1 MARRRTRSPARSV
14 SQDQPANLVAV
25 VATAVT
31 FVQVVPQ
38 VMRLVRL
45 KRTDGA
51 SPAWAAIG
59 MVINIGWT
67 AYVIAEEFWVTIPAV
82 LAAVISF
89 GLVLYLLWRNGAEV
103 RVAVIAG
110 IAVGVASVGLQLV
123 AGWTVLGAVLGLSN
137 GLYLGP
143 SVYAAWRSYAPVG
156 VAPLTWVLTA
166 GEGVL
171 WGCYGVL
178 VEAMPIMVYG
188 STAFLLAALI
198 LLRLW
203 ITRRRIRTELTSPD

>member
-1 MARRRTRSPARSV
+1 MT
-14 SQDQPANLVAV
+14 QDQFAVLVAG

-38 VMRLVRL
+38 VVRLVRL
-45 KRTDGA
+45 KRTEGA

-89 GLVLYLLWRNGAEV
+89 GLVLYLLWRNGADV
-103 RVAVIAG
+103 RVAVISG
-110 IAVGVASVGLQLV
+110 IAVGVAAVGLQLV
-123 AGWTVLGAVLGLSN
+123 SGWTVLGTVLGLSN

-156 VAPLTWVLTA
+156 VAPVTWVLTA
-166 GEGVL
+166 GEGIL
-171 WGCYGVL
+171 WGYYGVL
-178 VEAMPIMVYG
+178 VEAVPIMVYG

-203 ITRRRIRTELTSPD
+203 ITRHRIRAELTPPD

>member
-1 MARRRTRSPARSV
+1 MT
-14 SQDQPANLVAV
+14 QDQFAVLVAG

-38 VMRLVRL
+38 VVRLLRL
-45 KRTDGA
+45 KRTEGA

-59 MVINIGWT
+59 MVINIGWI
-67 AYVIAEEFWVTIPAV
+67 AYVIAEEFWVTIPAI

-89 GLVLYLLWRNGAEV
+89 GVVLYLLRRNGADV
-103 RVAVIAG
+103 RLAVISG
-110 IAVGVASVGLQLV
+110 IAVGVACVGLQRV
-123 AGWTVLGAVLGLSN
+123 AGWNDLGTVLGLSN

-143 SVYAAWRSYAPVG
+143 SVYAAWRMYAPVG

-166 GEGVL
+166 GEGIL
-171 WGCYGVL
+171 WGYYGVL
-178 VEAMPIMVYG
+178 VEAVPIVVYG

-203 ITRRRIRTELTSPD
+203 ITRHRIRAELAPPD

>member
-1 MARRRTRSPARSV
+1 MT
-14 SQDQPANLVAV
+14 QDQFAVLVAG

-38 VMRLVRL
+38 VVRLVRL
-45 KRTDGA
+45 KRTEGA

-89 GLVLYLLWRNGAEV
+89 GLVLYLLWRNGADV
-103 RVAVIAG
+103 RVAVISG
-110 IAVGVASVGLQLV
+110 IAVGVAAVGLQLV
-123 AGWTVLGAVLGLSN
+123 SGWTVLGTVLGLSN

-156 VAPLTWVLTA
+156 VAPVTWVLTG
-166 GEGVL
+166 GEGIL
-171 WGCYGVL
+171 WGYYGVL
-178 VEAMPIMVYG
+178 VEAVPIMVYG

-203 ITRRRIRTELTSPD
+203 ITRHRIRAELTPPD

>member
-1 MARRRTRSPARSV
+1 M
-14 SQDQPANLVAV
+14 SQDQFANLVAA

-38 VMRLVRL
+38 IVRLLRL
-45 KRTDGA
+45 KRTEGA

-59 MVINIGWT
+59 MVINIGWM
-67 AYVIAEEFWVTIPAV
+67 AYVIAEEFWVTIPAI
-82 LAAVISF
+82 LAAIISF

-123 AGWTVLGAVLGLSN
+123 AGWTILGTVLGLSN

-143 SVYAAWRSYAPVG
+143 SVWAAWRSYAPVG

-166 GEGVL
+166 GEGIL
-171 WGCYGVL
+171 WGYYGVL
-178 VEAMPIMVYG
+178 VEAIPIMVDG

-203 ITRRRIRTELTSPD
+203 ITRHRIASELGPPD

>member
-1 MARRRTRSPARSV
+1 M
-14 SQDQPANLVAV
+14 SQEQFANLVAV

-38 VMRLVRL
+38 IVRLLRL
-45 KRTDGA
+45 KRTEGA

-59 MVINIGWT
+59 MVINIGWL

-89 GLVLYLLWRNGAEV
+89 GLVLYLLWRNGADV
-103 RVAVIAG
+103 RVAVVAS
-110 IAVGVASVGLQLV
+110 IAVGLACVSLQLV
-123 AGWTVLGAVLGLSN
+123 AGWTVLGTVLGLSN

-166 GEGVL
+166 AEGVL
-171 WGCYGVL
+171 WGYYGVL
-178 VEAMPIMVYG
+178 VEAVPIIIYG
-188 STAFLLAALI
+188 STALGLAAAI

-203 ITRRRIRTELTSPD
+203 LTRHRIRAELTPPA

>member
-1 MARRRTRSPARSV
+1 MT
-14 SQDQPANLVAV
+14 QDQFAVLVAG

-38 VMRLVRL
+38 VVRLLRL
-45 KRTDGA
+45 KRTEGA

-59 MVINIGWT
+59 MVINIGWI
-67 AYVIAEEFWVTIPAV
+67 AYVIAEEFWVTIPAI

-89 GLVLYLLWRNGAEV
+89 GVVLYLLWRNGADV
-103 RVAVIAG
+103 RAAVISG
-110 IAVGVASVGLQLV
+110 IAVGVACVVLQRVVG
-123 AGWTVLGAVLGLSN
+123 WNDLGTVLGLSN

-143 SVYAAWRSYAPVG
+143 SVYAAWRMYAPVG

-166 GEGVL
+166 GEGIL
-171 WGCYGVL
+171 WGYYGVL
-178 VEAMPIMVYG
+178 VEAVPIMVYG

-203 ITRRRIRTELTSPD
+203 ITRHRIRAELAPPD

>member
-1 MARRRTRSPARSV
+1 M
-14 SQDQPANLVAV
+14 SQEQLADLVAV
-25 VATAVT
+25 VANTVT

-38 VMRLVRL
+38 VVRLLRL
-45 KRTDGA
+45 KRIEGTT
-51 SPAWAAIG
+51 PAWAAIG
-59 MVINIGWT
+59 MVVNVGWT
-67 AYVIAEEFWVTIPAV
+67 AWVIAEEFWIAIPAV

-89 GLVLYLLWRNGAEV
+89 GLVLFLLWRNGADV
-103 RVAVIAG
+103 RIAVIAG

-123 AGWTVLGAVLGLSN
+123 AGWTVLGTVLGLSN

-143 SVYAAWRSYAPVG
+143 SVWAAWRSYAPVG

-166 GEGVL
+166 GEGIL
-171 WGCYGVL
+171 WGYYGVL
-178 VEAMPIMVYG
+178 VEAVPIMVYG

-203 ITRRRIRTELTSPD
+203 ITRHRIRTELASPD

>member
-1 MARRRTRSPARSV
+1 MT
-14 SQDQPANLVAV
+14 QDQFAVLVAG

-38 VMRLVRL
+38 VVRLLRL
-45 KRTDGA
+45 KRTEGA

-59 MVINIGWT
+59 MVINIGWI
-67 AYVIAEEFWVTIPAV
+67 AYVIAEEFWVTIPAI

-89 GLVLYLLWRNGAEV
+89 GVVLYLLWRNGADV
-103 RVAVIAG
+103 RAAVISG
-110 IAVGVASVGLQLV
+110 IAVGVACVVLQRVVG
-123 AGWTVLGAVLGLSN
+123 WNDLGTVLGLSN

-143 SVYAAWRSYAPVG
+143 SVYAAWRMYAPVG

-166 GEGVL
+166 GEGIL
-171 WGCYGVL
+171 WGYYGVL
-178 VEAMPIMVYG
+178 VEAVPIMVYG

-203 ITRRRIRTELTSPD
+203 ITRHRIRAELAPPE

>member
-1 MARRRTRSPARSV
+1 M
-14 SQDQPANLVAV
+14 SQAQFANVVAV

-38 VMRLVRL
+38 IVRLLRL
-45 KRTDGA
+45 KRTEGA

-59 MVINIGWT
+59 MVINIGWL

-82 LAAVISF
+82 LAAVVSF
-89 GLVLYLLWRNGAEV
+89 GLVLYLLWRNGADV
-103 RVAVIAG
+103 RVAVVASV
-110 IAVGVASVGLQLV
+110 AVGLACVGLQLV
-123 AGWTVLGAVLGLSN
+123 AGWTVLGTVLGLSN

-166 GEGVL
+166 AEGIL
-171 WGCYGVL
+171 WGYYGVL
-178 VEAMPIMVYG
+178 VEAVPIMVYG
-188 STAFLLAALI
+188 STALGLATLI

-203 ITRRRIRTELTSPD
+203 ITRHRIRAELTPPAEERGPSSARCD

>member
-1 MARRRTRSPARSV
+1 M
-14 SQDQPANLVAV
+14 SQEQFANLVAV
-25 VATAVT
+25 FATAVT
-31 FVQVVPQ
+31 FMQVVPQ
-38 VMRLVRL
+38 VVRLVRL
-45 KRTDGA
+45 KRTEGA

-59 MVINIGWT
+59 MVINVGWT
-67 AYVIAEEFWVTIPAV
+67 AYVIAEEFWVAIPAV

-89 GLVLYLLWRNGAEV
+89 GLVLYLLWRNGADV
-103 RVAVIAG
+103 RVAVVAG
-110 IAVGVASVGLQLV
+110 VAVGVASVGLQLV
-123 AGWTVLGAVLGLSN
+123 AGWTVLGTVLGLSN

-143 SVYAAWRSYAPVG
+143 SVWAAWRSCAPVG

-171 WGCYGVL
+171 WGYYGVL
-178 VEAMPIMVYG
+178 VEATPIMVYG

-203 ITRRRIRTELTSPD
+203 ITRHRIQAELTSPD

>member
-1 MARRRTRSPARSV
+1 M
-14 SQDQPANLVAV
+14 SQEQFANLVAV

-31 FVQVVPQ
+31 FAQVVPQ
-38 VMRLVRL
+38 VVRLLRL
-45 KRTDGA
+45 KRIEGT

-89 GLVLYLLWRNGAEV
+89 GLVLYLLWRNGADV
-103 RVAVIAG
+103 RVAVLAG
-110 IAVGVASVGLQLV
+110 IAVGVACVGLQLV
-123 AGWTVLGAVLGLSN
+123 AGWEWLGLVLGVSN

-166 GEGVL
+166 GEGIL
-171 WGCYGVL
+171 WGYYGVL
-178 VEAMPIMVYG
+178 VEAKPIMVYG
-188 STAFLLAALI
+188 GMAFVLAAFI

-203 ITRRRIRTELTSPD
+203 ITRHRIRAELTSPD

>member
-1 MARRRTRSPARSV
+1 MT
-14 SQDQPANLVAV
+14 QDQFAVLVAG

-38 VMRLVRL
+38 VVRLVRL
-45 KRTDGA
+45 KRTEGA

-89 GLVLYLLWRNGAEV
+89 GLVLYLLWRNGADV
-103 RVAVIAG
+103 RVAVISG
-110 IAVGVASVGLQLV
+110 IAVGVAAVGLQLV
-123 AGWTVLGAVLGLSN
+123 SGWTVLGTVLGLSN

-143 SVYAAWRSYAPVG
+143 SVYTAWRSYAPVG
-156 VAPLTWVLTA
+156 VAPVTWVLTG
-166 GEGVL
+166 GEGIL
-171 WGCYGVL
+171 WGYYGVL
-178 VEAMPIMVYG
+178 VEAVPIMVYG

-203 ITRRRIRTELTSPD
+203 ITRHRIRAELTPPD

>member
-1 MARRRTRSPARSV
+1 MTQA
-14 SQDQPANLVAV
+14 QFANLVAII
-25 VATAVT
+25 ATAVT

-38 VMRLVRL
+38 VVRLMRL
-45 KRTDGA
+45 KRTEGA

-67 AYVIAEEFWVTIPAV
+67 AYVIAEELWVTIPAV

-89 GLVLYLLWRNGAEV
+89 GLVLYLLWRNGADV

-110 IAVGVASVGLQLV
+110 IVVGAAAVGLQLV
-123 AGWTVLGAVLGLSN
+123 AGWTVLGTVLGLSN

-143 SVYAAWRSYAPVG
+143 SVWAAWRSHAPAG

-166 GEGVL
+166 AEGAL
-171 WGCYGVL
+171 WGYYGVL
-178 VEAMPIMVYG
+178 VEAVPIMVYG
-188 STAFLLAALI
+188 STALLLAALI

-203 ITRRRIRTELTSPD
+203 ITRHRIRAELTSPD

>member
-1 MARRRTRSPARSV
+1 MRAV
-14 SQDQPANLVAV
+14 SQEQFANLVAV
-25 VATAVT
+25 IATAVT

-38 VMRLVRL
+38 IVRLLRL
-45 KRTDGA
+45 KRTEGA

-59 MVINIGWT
+59 MVINIGWL

-89 GLVLYLLWRNGAEV
+89 GLVLYLLWRNGADV
-103 RVAVIAG
+103 RVAVVAS
-110 IAVGVASVGLQLV
+110 IAVGLACAGLQLV
-123 AGWTVLGAVLGLSN
+123 AGWTVLGTVLGLSN

-166 GEGVL
+166 TEGVL
-171 WGCYGVL
+171 WGYYGVL
-178 VEAMPIMVYG
+178 VEAVPIIVYG
-188 STAFLLAALI
+188 STALGLAAAI

-203 ITRRRIRTELTSPD
+203 LTRHRIRAALTPPA

>member
-1 MARRRTRSPARSV
+1 M
-14 SQDQPANLVAV
+14 SQDQLANLVAA

-31 FVQVVPQ
+31 FMQVVPQ
-38 VMRLVRL
+38 VVRLLRL
-45 KRTDGA
+45 KRTEGA

-89 GLVLYLLWRNGAEV
+89 GLVLYLLWRNGADV
-103 RVAVIAG
+103 RVAVISG
-110 IAVGVASVGLQLV
+110 VVVGVAAVGLQLV
-123 AGWTVLGAVLGLSN
+123 AGWTVLGTVLGLSN

-143 SVYAAWRSYAPVG
+143 SVWAAWRSYAPVG

-171 WGCYGVL
+171 WGFYGVL
-178 VEAMPIMVYG
+178 VEAVPIMVYG
-188 STAFLLAALI
+188 GTALLLAVLV

-203 ITRRRIRTELTSPD
+203 TTRHRIASELAPPEPSGTP

>member
-1 MARRRTRSPARSV
+1 MT
-14 SQDQPANLVAV
+14 QDQFAVLVAG

-38 VMRLVRL
+38 VVRLLRL
-45 KRTDGA
+45 KRTEGA

-59 MVINIGWT
+59 MVINIGWM
-67 AYVIAEEFWVTIPAV
+67 AYVIAEEFWVTIPAI

-89 GLVLYLLWRNGAEV
+89 AVVLYLLWRNGADV
-103 RVAVIAG
+103 RLAVISG
-110 IAVGVASVGLQLV
+110 IAVGVACVVLQRV
-123 AGWTVLGAVLGLSN
+123 AGWNDLGTVLGLSN

-143 SVYAAWRSYAPVG
+143 SVYAAWRMYAPVG

-166 GEGVL
+166 VEGLL
-171 WGCYGVL
+171 WGYYGVL
-178 VEAMPIMVYG
+178 VEAVPIMVYG

-203 ITRRRIRTELTSPD
+203 ITRHRIRAELAPPD

>member
-1 MARRRTRSPARSV
+1 M
-14 SQDQPANLVAV
+14 LVAG
-25 VATAVT
+25 VATAMT

-38 VMRLVRL
+38 VVRLLRL
-45 KRTDGA
+45 KRTEGA

-59 MVINIGWT
+59 MVINFGWI
-67 AYVIAEEFWVTIPAV
+67 AYVIAEEFWVTIPAI

-89 GLVLYLLWRNGAEV
+89 GVVLYLLWRNGADV
-103 RVAVIAG
+103 RLAVISG
-110 IAVGVASVGLQLV
+110 IAVGVACVVLQRV
-123 AGWTVLGAVLGLSN
+123 AGWNDFGTVLGLSN

-143 SVYAAWRSYAPVG
+143 SVYAAWRMYAPVG

-166 GEGVL
+166 GEGLL
-171 WGCYGVL
+171 WGYYGVL
-178 VEAMPIMVYG
+178 VEAVPIMVYG

-203 ITRRRIRTELTSPD
+203 ITRHRIRAELAPPD

>member
-1 MARRRTRSPARSV
+1 MNQEQLAIAV
-14 SQDQPANLVAV
+14 AIAAN
-25 VATAVT
+25 AVT
-31 FVQVVPQ
+31 FAQVVPQ
-38 VMRLVRL
+38 VVRLLRL
-45 KRTDGA
+45 KRIEGA

-67 AYVIAEEFWVTIPAV
+67 VWVIAEEVWIAIPAV

-89 GLVLYLLWRNGAEV
+89 GLVLFLLWRNGADV

-123 AGWTVLGAVLGLSN
+123 AGWTVLGTVLGLSN

-143 SVYAAWRSYAPVG
+143 SVWAAWRSYAPVG

-166 GEGVL
+166 GEGIL
-171 WGCYGVL
+171 WGYYGVL
-178 VEAMPIMVYG
+178 VEAIPIMVYG
-188 STAFLLAALI
+188 STAFLLAALV

-203 ITRRRIRTELTSPD
+203 MTRHRIASELAPPDASGGP

>member
-1 MARRRTRSPARSV
+1 MSTEELAT
-14 SQDQPANLVAV
+14 LVAV

-38 VMRLVRL
+38 VVRLLRL
-45 KRTDGA
+45 KRTEGA

-82 LAAVISF
+82 LSAVVSF
-89 GLVLYLLWRNGAEV
+89 GLVLFLLWRNGADV
-103 RVAVIAG
+103 RVAVVAC
-110 IAVGVASVGLQLV
+110 IAVGVAAVGLQLV
-123 AGWTVLGAVLGLSN
+123 SGWTVLGTVLGLSN

-143 SVYAAWRSYAPVG
+143 SVWAAWRSHAPVG

-166 GEGVL
+166 AEGIL
-171 WGCYGVL
+171 WGYYGVL
-178 VEAMPIMVYG
+178 VEAIPIMVYG
-188 STAFLLAALI
+188 STALLLAALV

-203 ITRRRIRTELTSPD
+203 ITRHRIASELTPPEGLGEP

>member
-1 MARRRTRSPARSV
+1 V
-14 SQDQPANLVAV
+14 SQEQFANLVAV

-38 VMRLVRL
+38 VVRLLRL
-45 KRTDGA
+45 KRTEGA

-59 MVINIGWT
+59 MVINIGWI
-67 AYVIAEEFWVTIPAV
+67 AYVIAEEFWVTIPAI
-82 LAAVISF
+82 LAAIVSF
-89 GLVLYLLWRNGAEV
+89 GLVLFLLWRNGADV

-110 IAVGVASVGLQLV
+110 IVVGVASVGLQLV
-123 AGWTVLGAVLGLSN
+123 AGWTVLGTVLGLSN

-143 SVYAAWRSYAPVG
+143 SVWAAWRSYAPVG

-166 GEGVL
+166 GEGIL
-171 WGCYGVL
+171 WGYYGVL
-178 VEAMPIMVYG
+178 VAAIPIMVYG

-203 ITRRRIRTELTSPD
+203 ITRHRIASELAPPDPSGGT